1 MNHSTAHS
9 RRSSIL
15 AGVKDAF
22 PEPRPFD
29 STGRKRNAVAST
41 YLNAHTPPQLAPI
54 THSKLNLNTPSAG
67 KSKGK
72 GKSIEER
79 SQSPRRVAR
88 SFESRSDV
96 THTSTKKHQSLKSP
110 GPVRKSHN
118 RIRKTIALE
127 TLEIDRKG
135 PVLPDRFIPKREN
148 NITPSTPFRV
158 GKSTRELSPEERLLR
173 QRLPKEDPFLPT
185 RSGRSISAPR
195 IPSDRICSTHYGPHL
210 VIDPAVPSSEFAHGS
225 RDFSRQVSNGA
236 VWNVGGTSAALG
248 RRSMATPNGSG
259 GQFASGTTAPMFA
272 AKFLPHVAST
282 EEREKHKS
290 RVALALDID
299 PARRLLKTC
308 KLWHLLES
316 LPSPSSPGFEKYS
329 PFVWKDNAWRRAEK
343 YQWTVVPKEGERV
356 VPNRPFRILDAPLL
370 RDDFYCS
377 TLAYSSTSGILAVG
391 LGHRVYLWS
400 EHLGVQHPPLSDQ
413 HPSNYVTSLA
423 FSSENGGKSI
433 LAVGRQS
440 GMLSL
445 WSTFDSDVRF
455 EISHPD
461 SITCLAFRP
470 TKSRR
475 LSERLRHLEVDVEDL
490 AVGDDLGNIW
500 YYSVEWPDN
509 EEWDEY
515 DFNGSMT
522 LLAKITAHT
531 QQICGITWSPEG
543 SYLATGGN
551 DNCCLLFD
559 LHDILPPRE
568 HKPSSQGHTPHQ
580 SRQSEGTECTGTFTC
595 FAASASKRLFRR
607 RSLISHLLPPWAF
620 SSAKPLYSSLLN
632 HTGSLISGGDRTV
645 LVPSNRQRHRLVH
658 GAAVKAIAFA
668 PWQPSLLATGGG
680 SNDRAIHFYHAPT
693 GACLATINVYAQV
706 TSLIWSRTRREIV
719 ATFGFA
725 QPEHPFRIAVFAW
738 PSCEQIAAIPWGP
751 HGSSWDSPESDMI
764 DCGRALCAVSY
775 PGRPRD
781 CEDHRP
787 DQESRSPTSMV
798 MHDRLA
804 EQSRSE
810 PGRRSTVREVVRP
823 RAKEGGLWCS
833 RTVQEGCIIVASS
846 DQSVKFH
853 EVWSGPKRGAAVVA
867 GPLGGSGILE
877 GLEGLEILGDEI
889 IR

>member
-1 MNHSTAHS
+1 
-9 RRSSIL
+9 
-15 AGVKDAF
+15 
-22 PEPRPFD
+22 
-29 STGRKRNAVAST
+29 
-41 YLNAHTPPQLAPI
+41 
-54 THSKLNLNTPSAG
+54 
-67 KSKGK
+67 
-72 GKSIEER
+72 
-79 SQSPRRVAR
+79 
-88 SFESRSDV
+88 
-96 THTSTKKHQSLKSP
+96 
-110 GPVRKSHN
+110 
-118 RIRKTIALE
+118 
-127 TLEIDRKG
+127 
-135 PVLPDRFIPKREN
+135 
-148 NITPSTPFRV
+148 
-158 GKSTRELSPEERLLR
+158 
-173 QRLPKEDPFLPT
+173 
-185 RSGRSISAPR
+185 
-195 IPSDRICSTHYGPHL
+195 
-210 VIDPAVPSSEFAHGS
+210 
-225 RDFSRQVSNGA
+225 
-236 VWNVGGTSAALG
+236 
-248 RRSMATPNGSG
+248 MATPNGSG

-316 LPSPSSPGFEKYS
+316 LPSPSSPDFEKYS

-343 YQWTVVPKEGERV
+343 YQWMVVPKEGERV

-433 LAVGRQS
+433 LAVGRQ
-440 GMLSL
+440 
-445 WSTFDSDVRF
+445 
-455 EISHPD
+455 
-461 SITCLAFRP
+461 
-470 TKSRR
+470 
-475 LSERLRHLEVDVEDL
+475 SERLRHLEVDVEDL

-568 HKPSSQGHTPHQ
+568 HKPSSQDHTPHQ

-823 RAKEGGLWCS
+823 RAREGGLWCS

-846 DQSVKFH
+846 DQGVKFH

-877 GLEGLEILGDEI
+877 GLEGLEIIGDEI

>member
-1 MNHSTAHS
+1 
-9 RRSSIL
+9 
-15 AGVKDAF
+15 
-22 PEPRPFD
+22 
-29 STGRKRNAVAST
+29 
-41 YLNAHTPPQLAPI
+41 
-54 THSKLNLNTPSAG
+54 
-67 KSKGK
+67 
-72 GKSIEER
+72 
-79 SQSPRRVAR
+79 
-88 SFESRSDV
+88 
-96 THTSTKKHQSLKSP
+96 
-110 GPVRKSHN
+110 
-118 RIRKTIALE
+118 
-127 TLEIDRKG
+127 
-135 PVLPDRFIPKREN
+135 
-148 NITPSTPFRV
+148 
-158 GKSTRELSPEERLLR
+158 
-173 QRLPKEDPFLPT
+173 
-185 RSGRSISAPR
+185 
-195 IPSDRICSTHYGPHL
+195 
-210 VIDPAVPSSEFAHGS
+210 
-225 RDFSRQVSNGA
+225 
-236 VWNVGGTSAALG
+236 
-248 RRSMATPNGSG
+248 
-259 GQFASGTTAPMFA
+259 
-272 AKFLPHVAST
+272 
-282 EEREKHKS
+282 
-290 RVALALDID
+290 
-299 PARRLLKTC
+299 
-308 KLWHLLES
+308 
-316 LPSPSSPGFEKYS
+316 
-329 PFVWKDNAWRRAEK
+329 
-343 YQWTVVPKEGERV
+343 
-356 VPNRPFRILDAPLL
+356 
-370 RDDFYCS
+370 
-377 TLAYSSTSGILAVG
+377 
-391 LGHRVYLWS
+391 
-400 EHLGVQHPPLSDQ
+400 
-413 HPSNYVTSLA
+413 
-423 FSSENGGKSI
+423 
-433 LAVGRQS
+433 
-440 GMLSL
+440 
-445 WSTFDSDVRF
+445 
-455 EISHPD
+455 
-461 SITCLAFRP
+461 
-470 TKSRR
+470 
-475 LSERLRHLEVDVEDL
+475 
-490 AVGDDLGNIW
+490 
-500 YYSVEWPDN
+500 
-509 EEWDEY
+509 
-515 DFNGSMT
+515 MT
-522 LLAKITAHT
+522 LIAKISAHT

-568 HKPSSQGHTPHQ
+568 HKPSSPGRTPHQ

-775 PGRPRD
+775 PGRPRN

-787 DQESRSPTSMV
+787 DQESRSSTSMV

-804 EQSRSE
+804 EPSRSE
-810 PGRRSTVREVVRP
+810 PSRRSTIREVVRP

>member
-1 MNHSTAHS
+1 
-9 RRSSIL
+9 
-15 AGVKDAF
+15 
-22 PEPRPFD
+22 
-29 STGRKRNAVAST
+29 
-41 YLNAHTPPQLAPI
+41 
-54 THSKLNLNTPSAG
+54 
-67 KSKGK
+67 
-72 GKSIEER
+72 
-79 SQSPRRVAR
+79 
-88 SFESRSDV
+88 
-96 THTSTKKHQSLKSP
+96 
-110 GPVRKSHN
+110 
-118 RIRKTIALE
+118 
-127 TLEIDRKG
+127 
-135 PVLPDRFIPKREN
+135 
-148 NITPSTPFRV
+148 
-158 GKSTRELSPEERLLR
+158 
-173 QRLPKEDPFLPT
+173 
-185 RSGRSISAPR
+185 
-195 IPSDRICSTHYGPHL
+195 
-210 VIDPAVPSSEFAHGS
+210 
-225 RDFSRQVSNGA
+225 
-236 VWNVGGTSAALG
+236 
-248 RRSMATPNGSG
+248 MATPNGSG

-272 AKFLPHVAST
+272 AKFLPQIAST

-290 RVALALDID
+290 RVALALNID
-299 PARRLLKTC
+299 PARRLLKNC
-308 KLWHLLES
+308 KLWPLLES
-316 LPSPSSPGFEKYS
+316 LPSPSSPDYERFA
-329 PFVWKDNAWRRAEK
+329 PFVWKDNAWKRAEK
-343 YQWTVVPKEGERV
+343 HQWMVVSKEDERV

-377 TLAYSSTSGILAVG
+377 TLAYSSISGVLAVG

-400 EHLGVQHPPLSDQ
+400 EDWGVQHPPLSDQ

-423 FSSENGGKSI
+423 FSSENGRKSI

-440 GMLSL
+440 GMLCL
-445 WSTFDSDVRF
+445 WSTLEPEVRF

-461 SITCLAFRP
+461 SITCLAFRQ

-475 LSERLRHLEVDVEDL
+475 LSERLRNVEVDVEDL

-500 YYSVEWPDN
+500 YYSVEWPDG
-509 EEWDEY
+509 EDADQY
-515 DFNGSMT
+515 DWHGAMI
-522 LLAKITAHT
+522 LLAKISAHT
-531 QQICGITWSPEG
+531 QQICGIAWSPDG

-568 HKPSSQGHTPHQ
+568 YKLSSQGCPSHQ
-580 SRQSEGTECTGTFTC
+580 SHQSEGTD
-595 FAASASKRLFRR
+595 ASKRLFRR

-620 SSAKPLYSSLLN
+620 SCAKPLSSALLN
-632 HTGSLISGGDRTV
+632 HTGSLITGGDRTV
-645 LVPSNRQRHRLVH
+645 LVPSNRQRHRLPH

-738 PSCEQIAAIPWGP
+738 PSCAQIAAIPWGP
-751 HGSSWDSPESDMI
+751 HGSSWDSPENDLLV

-775 PGRPRD
+775 PGRPHD
-781 CEDHRP
+781 SEDRSADRE
-787 DQESRSPTSMV
+787 DQSSTSGV

-804 EQSRSE
+804 GPGRSE
-810 PGRRSTVREVVRP
+810 PSRRSAGRAVVQP

-853 EVWSGPKRGAAVVA
+853 EVWSGPKRGTAVVA

>member
-1 MNHSTAHS
+1 MNHSTIHS
-9 RRSSIL
+9 RGSSIL
-15 AGVKDAF
+15 ADEKDVL
-22 PEPRPFD
+22 PEPRPLG
-29 STGRKRNAVAST
+29 STARKRNAVTST
-41 YLNAHTPPQLAPI
+41 SLNAHTPPQLEPI
-54 THSKLNLNTPSAG
+54 THSKLNLNTPSTR

-72 GKSIEER
+72 SKSIEEH

-96 THTSTKKHQSLKSP
+96 THTSTKKHRSLRSP
-110 GPVRKSHN
+110 GPVRKGYN
-118 RIRKTIALE
+118 KIRKPIALD
-127 TLEIDRKG
+127 TLELDRKG
-135 PVLPDRFIPKREN
+135 PALPDRFIPRREN
-148 NITPSTPFRV
+148 SITPSTPFRV
-158 GKSTRELSPEERLLR
+158 GKSARELSPEERLLR

-185 RSGRSISAPR
+185 RSGRPINTPR

-210 VIDPAVPSSEFAHGS
+210 VIDPAVPSNDFARGS

-259 GQFASGTTAPMFA
+259 GQIATGTTAPMFA
-272 AKFLPHVAST
+272 ARFLPHVAST

-299 PARRLLKTC
+299 PARRLLKNC
-308 KLWHLLES
+308 KPWPLLES
-316 LPSPSSPGFEKYS
+316 LPSPSSPDFEKYS

-343 YQWTVVPKEGERV
+343 YQWIVAKEGERV

-377 TLAYSSTSGILAVG
+377 TLAYSSISGILAVG

-475 LSERLRHLEVDVEDL
+475 LSERLRHLEVDVEEL

-500 YYSVEWPDN
+500 YYSVEWPDS

-522 LLAKITAHT
+522 LIAKISAHT

-559 LHDILPPRE
+559 LHNILPPRE
-568 HKPSSQGHTPHQ
+568 HKPSSPGRTPHQ

-595 FAASASKRLFRR
+595 FAASASKQLFRR

-775 PGRPRD
+775 PGRPRN
-781 CEDHRP
+781 CEDHRS
-787 DQESRSPTSMV
+787 DQESRSSTSMV

-804 EQSRSE
+804 EPSRSE
-810 PGRRSTVREVVRP
+810 PSRRSTVREVVRP